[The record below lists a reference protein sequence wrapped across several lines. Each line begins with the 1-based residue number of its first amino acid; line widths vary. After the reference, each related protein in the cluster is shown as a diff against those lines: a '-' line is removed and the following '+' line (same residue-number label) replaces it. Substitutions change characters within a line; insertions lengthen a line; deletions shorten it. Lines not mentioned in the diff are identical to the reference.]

1 MSGDLTQTSGIR
13 PGAWRW
19 CLLVLLCLLLDQVS
33 KAWVVAFSGG
43 LPMLVEVLPFLNLV
57 MAWNR
62 GVSFGLFGD
71 LGLGPWPFLV
81 MALLFSAVLGVWMLR
96 ASHWLLACALALMT
110 GGALGNAI
118 DRVRWGA
125 VADFVDVH
133 VLGWHFWAFN
143 LADTWISV
151 GAALLVADSLFRR
164 ES

>member
-1 MSGDLTQTSGIR
+1 MPETPSHAPFAR

-19 CLLVLLCLLLDQVS
+19 FVLVALCLVLDQAS

-43 LPMLVEVLPFLNLV
+43 LPMSVEVLPFLNLV

-62 GVSFGLFGD
+62 GVSFGLLGD
-71 LGLGPWPFLV
+71 SGLGSWPLLV
-81 MALLFSAVLGVWMLR
+81 MAVLLAGVLGAWMLR

-125 VADFVDVH
+125 VADFLDFH